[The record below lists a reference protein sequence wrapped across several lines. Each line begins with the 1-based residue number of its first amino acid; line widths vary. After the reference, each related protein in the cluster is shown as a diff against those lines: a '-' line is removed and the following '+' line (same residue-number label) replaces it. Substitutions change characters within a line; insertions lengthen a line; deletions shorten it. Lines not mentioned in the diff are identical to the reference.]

1 MAIERK
7 NSFHL
12 LLSDDELKLLRL
24 LAEREGLNASDY
36 LRSLLRQMAGTPPH
50 LAQVIRLGAAL
61 GGKLDLAKAFE
72 AHTNAS
78 TELATKPKT
87 KRSKAKRS

>member
-1 MAIERK
+1 MAMAIERK

-12 LLSDDELKLLRL
+12 LLSDDEVNLLRL

-61 GGKLDLAKAFE
+61 GGRIDLAKAFE
-72 AHTNAS
+72 GHAA
-78 TELATKPKT
+78 AAKPK
-87 KRSKAKRS
+87 KKKAR

>member
-1 MAIERK
+1 MAMAIERN

-36 LRSLLRQMAGTPPH
+36 LRTLIRQAAGGRRG
-50 LAQVIRLGAAL
+50 LAEVLRLGAAL
-61 GGKLDLAKAFE
+61 GATIDPSQPGRTVSELLASHEVKEPKEKKA
-72 AHTNAS
+72 
-78 TELATKPKT
+78 
-87 KRSKAKRS
+87 R

>member
-24 LAEREGLNASDY
+24 LADREGLNASDY

-61 GGKLDLAKAFE
+61 GGKVDLAKVLEGYAE
-72 AHTNAS
+72 TS
-78 TELATKPKT
+78 KVK
-87 KRSKAKRS
+87 KAK